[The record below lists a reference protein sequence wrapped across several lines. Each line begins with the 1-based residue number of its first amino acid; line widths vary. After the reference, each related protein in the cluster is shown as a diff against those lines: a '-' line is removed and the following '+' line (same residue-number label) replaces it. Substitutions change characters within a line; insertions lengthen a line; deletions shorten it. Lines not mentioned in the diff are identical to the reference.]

1 MDKRYPFLVTSLVY
15 SYPELRCFLFSNL
28 VEMN

>member
-1 MDKRYPFLVTSLVY
+1 MDERYPFLVTSLVY
-15 SYPELRCFLFSNL
+15 SYPDLRCFLSSHL

>member
-15 SYPELRCFLFSNL
+15 SYPELRCFLSSNL